1 MHAPKVS
8 SLSCIKISGMD
19 NRYSHPNKEIVDR
32 LKNLNLDLINTAES
46 GAVRIKILKDDLK
59 VVRQIND

>member
-1 MHAPKVS
+1 
-8 SLSCIKISGMD
+8 MD

-46 GAVRIKILKDDLK
+46 GAVRIKVLKDGFK
-59 VVRQIND
+59 IVKQINN